1 MAESEVQ
8 GKGIISSAREKE
20 DQSIAQPT
28 PLPSEELEP
37 VQDHPEN
44 IMNLLVQSIGSAVTN
59 RWGEVSVPMDEE
71 EFKEFVDNF
80 HNQPFLVDFPRMHK
94 GAYSTASLED
104 LISESL
110 H

>member
-1 MAESEVQ
+1 MEDKGQ
-8 GKGIISSAREKE
+8 GKGLVSSIVEREEKL
-20 DQSIAQPT
+20 AQPT

-37 VQDHPEN
+37 VQDHPDN

-59 RWGEVSVPMDEE
+59 RWGQVSVPMDD
-71 EFKEFVDNF
+71 KEFQEFVENF
-80 HNQPFLVDFPRMHK
+80 HNQPFLVDIPRMHK

>member
-1 MAESEVQ
+1 MAEDKVQEFTKARSET
-8 GKGIISSAREKE
+8 

-37 VQDHPEN
+37 VQDHPDN
-44 IMNLLVQSIGSAVTN
+44 IMNLIVQSIGSAVTN
-59 RWGEVSVPMDEE
+59 RWGQVSVPMDD
-71 EFKEFVDNF
+71 KEFQEFVENF
-80 HNQPFLVDFPRMHK
+80 HNQPFLVDIPRMHK